1 MTSRASQRSFVAA
14 AALAAATSLVGCK
27 NKPPEETTEAP
38 PPPPSATAR
47 PPDRLAPDELL
58 EGSETALGIV
68 LPRGTRI
75 DGAFSDTTV
84 NATVSAKLAPVVEYL
99 RARVRDG
106 TLAKG
111 QFTATFEHVKVP
123 GRPGR
128 ELRIRVNEVTGV
140 GTKVELFDSTPPPVA
155 DLPDEEARWKAVGLT
170 KDGKLLDP
178 KHLE

>member
-1 MTSRASQRSFVAA
+1 MRAHFAIALAVC
-14 AALAAATSLVGCK
+14 AALAACK
-27 NKPPEETTEAP
+27 KPVDETTEAP
-38 PPPPSATAR
+38 APSSSTSAR

-58 EGSETALGIV
+58 EGTEKAFGLV

-75 DGAFSDTTV
+75 EGAFTDTV
-84 NATVSAKLAPVVEYL
+84 NATVDAKLLPVVEYL

-106 TLAKG
+106 TFTKG

-128 ELRIRVNEVTGV
+128 ELRIRLNEVGGV
-140 GTKVELFDSTPPPVA
+140 GTKVELFDSTPPPA
-155 DLPDEEARWKAVGLT
+155 PDLPDEEARWKNVGLT
-170 KDGKLLDP
+170 KDGRLVDP